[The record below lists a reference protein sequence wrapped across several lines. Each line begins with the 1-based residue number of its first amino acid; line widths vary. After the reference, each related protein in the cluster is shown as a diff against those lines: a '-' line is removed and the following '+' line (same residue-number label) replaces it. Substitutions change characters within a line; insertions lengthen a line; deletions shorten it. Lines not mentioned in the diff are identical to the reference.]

1 MPLSRNLPST
11 LSSATSQMWLPRP
24 SLSGCMRGVMVRN
37 TLGVEL
43 PAAQRF
49 NYFPASPLCSI
60 SWWFAGDS
68 EMVPFTTQASLDA
81 PRTAVPARICFHGPA
96 TQPKLS
102 WNPGQGHGMMLLLMP
117 DALHRLTGIEGSQ
130 YLDRFV
136 DVRDMF
142 PPTWLALCEAVMQ
155 QNDDTARVETIQ
167 DFLEP
172 LWQEAR
178 PMRALQLHRYQDWA
192 QSLALRAATSAP
204 GRSLRQVERRI
215 KQWAGLPMRE
225 LRGFGRAEQAFFRG
239 LLAGETGT
247 SPHWAELAESS
258 GYADQ
263 SHLCRETR
271 RITGFS
277 PDDLYRRI
285 RDEEAFWSY
294 RLWK

>member
-1 MPLSRNLPST
+1 
-11 LSSATSQMWLPRP
+11 
-24 SLSGCMRGVMVRN
+24 MRGVLSRS
-37 TLGVEL
+37 TLD
-43 PAAQRF
+43 AALSDGQRF

-68 EMVPFTTQASLDA
+68 ELLPFTTCPTLQE
-81 PRTAVPARICFHGPA
+81 PRSHVPARICFHGPA

-102 WNPGQGHGMMLLLMP
+102 WNPGPGHGMMLLLLP
-117 DALHRLTGIEGSQ
+117 DALHRLTGVACMDHVDQ
-130 YLDRFV
+130 FV
-136 DVRDMF
+136 DVRDVF
-142 PPTWLALCEAVMQ
+142 PAPWVALCEAVMALS
-155 QNDDTARVETIQ
+155 DDDARVACLQ

-172 LWQEAR
+172 LWQAAR
-178 PMRALQLHRYQDWA
+178 PTLPLHLHRYQDWA
-192 QSLALRAATSAP
+192 QALALRAATSAP

-239 LLAGETGT
+239 LSDSAAGTK
-247 SPHWAELAESS
+247 PRWADLAESS

-271 RITGFS
+271 RITGFT

-285 RDEEAFWSY
+285 AEDESFWSY
-294 RLWK
+294 RLWR

>member
-1 MPLSRNLPST
+1 
-11 LSSATSQMWLPRP
+11 
-24 SLSGCMRGVMVRN
+24 MRGVLSRS
-37 TLGVEL
+37 TLDAALNE
-43 PAAQRF
+43 AQRF

-68 EMVPFTTQASLDA
+68 EILPFSTCPTLDG
-81 PRTAVPARICFHGPA
+81 PRAQVPARICFHGPS
-96 TQPKLS
+96 TQPTLS
-102 WNPGQGHGMMLLLMP
+102 WNTGPGHGMMLLLLP
-117 DALHRLTGIEGSQ
+117 DALHRLTGVASMDHV
-130 YLDRFV
+130 DRFV
-136 DVRDMF
+136 SIHDVF
-142 PPTWLALCEAVMQ
+142 PAPWIAMCESLMALP
-155 QNDDTARVETIQ
+155 DDDARVACVQ

-172 LWQEAR
+172 RWQAAR
-178 PMRALQLHRYQDWA
+178 PSLPMHLHRYQDWA

-239 LLAGETGT
+239 LAEGADGDK
-247 SPHWAELAESS
+247 PHWAELAESS

-277 PDDLYRRI
+277 PETLRHGLI
-285 RDEEAFWSY
+285 HEEAFWIY
-294 RLWK
+294 RAWAQLAGYEVPTPAALAD